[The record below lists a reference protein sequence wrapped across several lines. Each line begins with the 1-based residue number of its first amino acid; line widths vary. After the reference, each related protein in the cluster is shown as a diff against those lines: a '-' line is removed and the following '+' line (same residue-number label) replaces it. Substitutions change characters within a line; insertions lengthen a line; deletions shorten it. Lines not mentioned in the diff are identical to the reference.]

1 MIITLDGP
9 AGAGKS
15 SAARALAA
23 RLGWCYMDTGAM
35 YRSVTLV
42 ALERGI
48 PLEDSAR
55 IATLATEI
63 DIAFRD
69 GRVLV
74 DGRDV
79 SQEIRTER
87 ITAATRLV
95 ADAPAVR
102 MAMKRIQRT
111 LAEGLDI
118 VTEGR
123 DQGSEVFP
131 TAELKVFLTASP
143 EERARRRQLEEVDR
157 GGMASLE
164 AVLEAQSRRDEADR
178 VRPVGA
184 MHPANDAVLVQ
195 TDGLSREDVVER
207 LVQLVEARR
216 RASAGS

>member
-55 IATLATEI
+55 IAALAVEL
-63 DIAFRD
+63 DITFRD

-184 MHPANDAVLVQ
+184 MQPARDAVLLQ

>member
-55 IATLATEI
+55 IAALAVEL
-63 DIAFRD
+63 DITFRD
-69 GRVLV
+69 GCVLV

-131 TAELKVFLTASP
+131 AAELKVFLTASP

-157 GGMASLE
+157 GGIASLE

-184 MHPANDAVLVQ
+184 MQPASDAVLLQ

>member
-1 MIITLDGP
+1 
-9 AGAGKS
+9 
-15 SAARALAA
+15 
-23 RLGWCYMDTGAM
+23 
-35 YRSVTLV
+35 
-42 ALERGI
+42 
-48 PLEDSAR
+48 
-55 IATLATEI
+55 
-63 DIAFRD
+63 
-69 GRVLV
+69 
-74 DGRDV
+74 
-79 SQEIRTER
+79 
-87 ITAATRLV
+87 
-95 ADAPAVR
+95 

-131 TAELKVFLTASP
+131 AAELKVFLTASP

-157 GGMASLE
+157 GGIASLE

-184 MHPANDAVLVQ
+184 MQPASDAVLLQ

>member
-1 MIITLDGP
+1 
-9 AGAGKS
+9 
-15 SAARALAA
+15 
-23 RLGWCYMDTGAM
+23 
-35 YRSVTLV
+35 
-42 ALERGI
+42 
-48 PLEDSAR
+48 
-55 IATLATEI
+55 
-63 DIAFRD
+63 
-69 GRVLV
+69 VLV

-131 TAELKVFLTASP
+131 AAELKVFLTASP

-157 GGMASLE
+157 GGIASLE

-184 MHPANDAVLVQ
+184 MQPASDAVLLQ